1 MSSHHSD
8 QISQRSQVSRVDLC
22 VHHSPLTHL
31 LRWVTRSPIELLWTA
46 KNWAEWKQLKGQ
58 EGRCKCGGRRS
69 WVAWC
74 GQPCIPS
81 TADPRPHYLLWQ
93 PCPHPTMVVS
103 TFLSTGSRL
112 PSVHSVS
119 KQSHR
124 TMLVAAHIFLQWLF
138 SAVPV
143 GSHSVQVLS
152 VTPSALKLWPPN
164 VARHTS
170 VHNLHL
176 KRLSRLT
183 KCCLQVFHC
192 SPTAAAVHLLLYY
205 SFNFQPLFC
214 LHCFFCLHYRRFPTV
229 GRQCSNVRLIFE
241 TFLTNIA
248 RWTSWSWRLCS
259 GFSWMYSFWL

>member
-22 VHHSPLTHL
+22 VHHSPLTHS

-69 WVAWC
+69 WGAWC

-170 VHNLHL
+170 VNNLHL

-214 LHCFFCLHYRRFPTV
+214 VHYRRFPTV

>member
-1 MSSHHSD
+1 MYKNIDKKCKNCKKKSQVMSSHHSD

-119 KQSHR
+119 KQS
-124 TMLVAAHIFLQWLF
+124 TELCWSQPTSFFNGSSLLYQWVLIQCKCCQWL
-138 SAVPV
+138 
-143 GSHSVQVLS
+143 
-152 VTPSALKLWPPN
+152 PP
-164 VARHTS
+164 
-170 VHNLHL
+170 
-176 KRLSRLT
+176 
-183 KCCLQVFHC
+183 
-192 SPTAAAVHLLLYY
+192 P
-205 SFNFQPLFC
+205 
-214 LHCFFCLHYRRFPTV
+214 
-229 GRQCSNVRLIFE
+229 
-241 TFLTNIA
+241 
-248 RWTSWSWRLCS
+248 
-259 GFSWMYSFWL
+259 